1 MLSVLLQF
9 TDSNYPFVSSN
20 SSIYLRSITCCYLQ
34 MVLISQ
40 HIYEKLTSYIPVLGC
55 IFGPSHVRIM
65 YPLFT
70 IWVAIKEED
79 ISKRQMKLPN
89 TSKLDSQVKYLQN
102 NLLFFCFPLLFLF
115 SSIVFL
121 FSSIVFLFSFIVS
134 VFPYCFSVFLYCF
147 SVFLYCFSSFNIINL
162 NHKSSATQIWNILS

>member
-115 SSIVFL
+115 SSIVSVFLYCFCFPLLFFSFPLLFFCFPLLFLFSPIVFL

-134 VFPYCFSVFLYCF
+134 PHL
-147 SVFLYCFSSFNIINL
+147 I
-162 NHKSSATQIWNILS
+162 

>member
-1 MLSVLLQF
+1 VLSVLLQF

-102 NLLFFCFPLLFLF
+102 NLLLCFPLL
-115 SSIVFL
+115 
-121 FSSIVFLFSFIVS
+121 FLFSFIVS
-134 VFPYCFSVFLYCF
+134 VFLYCFSLFLYCF
-147 SVFLYCFSSFNIINL
+147 SVFLYCFCFPLLFFCFPLLFFCFPLLFLLI
-162 NHKSSATQIWNILS
+162 